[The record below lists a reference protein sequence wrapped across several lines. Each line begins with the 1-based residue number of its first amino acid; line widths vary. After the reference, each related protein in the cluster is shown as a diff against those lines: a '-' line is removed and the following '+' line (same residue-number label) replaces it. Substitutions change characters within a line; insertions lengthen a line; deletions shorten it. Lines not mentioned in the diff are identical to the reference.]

1 MPFRF
6 QCFNDYKQRNRR
18 GNYFNSHKCARGI
31 CGSLTLRITLE
42 NLQNY
47 DGNGNGKVTEQNN

>member
-1 MPFRF
+1 MTI
-6 QCFNDYKQRNRR
+6 NNAIVAEIILIHTSD
-18 GNYFNSHKCARGI
+18 ARGI